1 MSGTYRKGRV
11 YMQHAEVLTGYKKYI
26 SLTRPHTL
34 TASFIPIFVGTAA
47 TLPFGNIRWSMFFA
61 MLIAT
66 LLIQSAT
73 NMFNEYYDFKR
84 GLDSEDSVGIA
95 GAIVRNGMK
104 PKIVLT
110 YALVFYLI
118 AALIG
123 IYIAYSSSW
132 WILVIGA
139 ISMAVGYLYT
149 GGPFPISWTPL
160 GEVFAGLFMGTIII
174 MITFFIHTGTLH
186 IFPLIISLPITI
198 TIGLLNMFNNI
209 RDRVKDAASGR
220 KTFVIIVGKERAT
233 QTVNFLLL
241 LCYLFV
247 IVLSFIDLFASLFML
262 LPLLSFKQ
270 CRKTVTLLKKGD
282 LPIELI
288 PAMASMG
295 KLNTMYG
302 VLFSVGLLIY
312 GLLVH

>member
-1 MSGTYRKGRV
+1 
-11 YMQHAEVLTGYKKYI
+11 MQHAEVLTGYKKYI

-47 TLPFGNIRWSMFFA
+47 VLPYGNIRWLMFFA

-84 GLDSEDSVGIA
+84 GLDSKDSVGIA

-104 PKIVLT
+104 PKIVLL
-110 YALVFYLI
+110 YALTFYAVAAFIGLFI
-118 AALIG
+118 AAN
-123 IYIAYSSSW
+123 SSW

-139 ISMAVGYLYT
+139 ISMAVGYFYT
-149 GGPFPISWTPL
+149 GGPFPISWTPF
-160 GEVFAGLFMGTIII
+160 GEVFAGLFMGTVIIL
-174 MITFFIHTGTLH
+174 ITFFIHTGTLH
-186 IFPLIISLPITI
+186 IFPLILSIPVAI

-209 RDRVKDAASGR
+209 RDRVKDATSGR

-241 LCYLFV
+241 LCYIFV
-247 IVLSFIDLFASLFML
+247 IVISFFDLFASLFLL

-270 CRKTVTLLKKGD
+270 YRKTVRLLKEGN
-282 LPIELI
+282 LPVELI
-288 PAMASMG
+288 PAMAAMG

-302 VLFSVGLLIY
+302 LLLSIGLLIY
-312 GLLVH
+312 GLIVH

>member
-1 MSGTYRKGRV
+1 
-11 YMQHAEVLTGYKKYI
+11 MQHAEVLTGYKKYI

-34 TASFIPIFVGTAA
+34 TASFIPIFVGTATA
-47 TLPFGNIRWSMFFA
+47 LPYGDIRWAMFIS

-110 YALVFYLI
+110 YAVVFYVI
-118 AALIG
+118 AAIIG
-123 IYIAYSSSW
+123 LYIAYSSSW
-132 WILVIGA
+132 WIIVVGA
-139 ISMAVGYLYT
+139 ISMAVGYFYT
-149 GGPFPISWTPL
+149 GGPFPISWTPF
-160 GEVFAGLFMGTIII
+160 GEVFAGLFMGTVII
-174 MITFFIHTGTLH
+174 MITFFIHTGTLN
-186 IFPLIISLPITI
+186 IFPLIISLPVAI

-220 KTFVIIVGKERAT
+220 KTFVIIVGKQRAT
-233 QTVNFLLL
+233 QIVSFLLL
-241 LCYLFV
+241 LCYLFI
-247 IVLSFIDLFASLFML
+247 IVMSFTDLFASLFML
-262 LPLLSFKQ
+262 LPLLSIKQ
-270 CRKTVTLLKKGD
+270 YRKTMKLLKEGD

-295 KLNTMYG
+295 KLNTMFG
-302 VLFSVGLLIY
+302 VLLSIGLLIY
-312 GLLVH
+312 GLIVH